1 MSRNELRLCIRFF
14 QLQNDVLI
22 MYAKPFSLILPAL
35 LCQAYSPTI
44 LAQSTTQNDLPLIE
58 VKAQSRPAT
67 TRVSGASKTNATLL
81 ETPQS
86 ISVVNNEDLHDRAAN
101 SSKDALAYTPG
112 IVAGQ
117 GEGRRDEFYIRGFYS
132 PRETLLDGMRDDSL
146 YFRDL
151 ATTDRLE
158 VIKGATAALYGRG
171 AAGGLI
177 NRITKKPQAKQD
189 NEISLALGSNSQRR
203 LSVDAG
209 GALSNELNARLIA
222 AYDVGDSYRNV
233 VDHKRTLLAP
243 SLSWNIGPQTSL
255 LLQSEI
261 QREDHTPDRGIPSLN
276 GRAVTV
282 DASTFYGEKFD
293 FTKTNSDLFKARLE
307 HRFNQQLSLVNN
319 LQYSQTDLDGV
330 NTRNRRVNADNT
342 VSRQITYFPI
352 QQKNLVNQTELTYAV
367 GNHLLLAGLELSQQ
381 KRDSLVRQTGTA
393 YPVDLYRPQQLL
405 AAPDFRALPAAID
418 SRFNADTTALYLQD
432 QIALT
437 NEWDVLLG
445 GRFDQFKQKQTNR
458 LLNNAIS
465 ERTDNLFS
473 PRMGLVYKITPQQS
487 AYVTISRSHQPAGG
501 DLLYTGSNPLS
512 QVKPLKTDLQE
523 IGLKQEWLDK
533 RLYTSI
539 ALFRVEQSNQL
550 TADPTDLTGLRQ
562 LQIGRQRNQGLEM
575 ELQGQ
580 LSSGTQINASYTY
593 NDAKIVASNDIRIG
607 NRAEMTPSHNASL
620 WLKQNFS
627 KNWSAGAGIIA
638 HSEQYALTDNTVRLP
653 GYARMDLALT
663 YLQPRYDITL
673 KLNNLGNTRYME
685 SANNNVQIQPGAP
698 FNAYVVLNTR
708 F

>member
-1 MSRNELRLCIRFF
+1 
-14 QLQNDVLI
+14 

-35 LCQAYSPTI
+35 LCQAYSHTVM
-44 LAQSTTQNDLPLIE
+44 AQSTTQNDLPLIE
-58 VKAQSRPAT
+58 VKAQSRQGA
-67 TRVSGASKTNATLL
+67 TRVNGASKTNGTLL

-86 ISVVNNEDLHDRAAN
+86 ISVVNNEDLRDRAAN
-101 SSKDALAYTPG
+101 TSKDALAYTPG
-112 IVAGQ
+112 IIAGQ

-151 ATTDRLE
+151 ATTDKLE

-177 NRITKKPQAKQD
+177 NRITKKPQGKQD
-189 NEISLALGSNSQRR
+189 NEISLALGSHNQRR
-203 LSVDAG
+203 LSIDTG
-209 GALSNELNARLIA
+209 GALSVEVNARLIA
-222 AYDVGDSYRNV
+222 AYDAGDSYRNV
-233 VDHKRTLLAP
+233 VDHKRVLLAP
-243 SLSWNIGPQTSL
+243 SLSWNISPQTSL
-255 LLQSEI
+255 LLQTEL
-261 QREDHTPDRGIPSLN
+261 QREDHTPDRGIPSVN
-276 GRAVTV
+276 GRSVAV

-307 HRFNQQLSLVNN
+307 HKFNQQLSLVNN

-352 QQKNLVNQTELTYAV
+352 QQKNLVNQTELTYAI

-405 AAPDFRALPAAID
+405 ATPDFKALPVAID
-418 SRFNADTTALYLQD
+418 SHFNADTTALYLQD
-432 QIALT
+432 QITLT

-458 LLNNAIS
+458 LLNNAVS

-487 AYVTISRSHQPAGG
+487 AYFTISRSHQPAGG

-562 LQIGRQRNQGLEM
+562 LQIGRQRNQGLEV

-580 LSSGTQINASYTY
+580 LFSATQVNASYTY
-593 NDAKIVASNDIRIG
+593 NDAKIVASNDIRVG

-620 WLKQNFS
+620 WLKQSFS
-627 KNWSAGAGIIA
+627 RNWSAGAGIIA

-653 GYARMDLALT
+653 GYARVDLALT
-663 YLQPRYDITL
+663 YIQARYDITL

-698 FNAYVVLNTR
+698 FNAYLVLNTR

>member
-1 MSRNELRLCIRFF
+1 MSCCSVSVFF
-14 QLQNDVLI
+14 QLQNDALI

-58 VKAQSRPAT
+58 VKAQPRPAT

-86 ISVVNNEDLHDRAAN
+86 ISVVNNEDLRDRAAN

-209 GALSNELNARLIA
+209 GALNNEINARLIA

-243 SLSWNIGPQTSL
+243 SLAWNIGPQTSL

-276 GRAVTV
+276 GRAVAV

-307 HRFNQQLSLVNN
+307 HKFNQQLSLVNN

-352 QQKNLVNQTELTYAV
+352 QQKNLVNQTELTYAI

-405 AAPDFRALPAAID
+405 ATPDFRALPVAID

-437 NEWDVLLG
+437 NDWDVLLG

-458 LLNNAIS
+458 LLNNAVS

-487 AYVTISRSHQPAGG
+487 AYFTVSRSHQPAGG

-580 LSSGTQINASYTY
+580 LSSGTQVNASYTY

-653 GYARMDLALT
+653 GYARVDLALT
-663 YLQPRYDITL
+663 YLQARYDITL

-698 FNAYVVLNTR
+698 FNAYLVLNTR
-708 F
+708 L

>member
-1 MSRNELRLCIRFF
+1 MH
-14 QLQNDVLI
+14 V
-22 MYAKPFSLILPAL
+22 KPFSLILPAL
-35 LCQAYSPTI
+35 LGQAYSHAVM
-44 LAQSTTQNDLPLIE
+44 AQSTTQNDLPLIE
-58 VKAQSRPAT
+58 VKAQSRPAAT
-67 TRVSGASKTNATLL
+67 QVSGASKTNGILL

-86 ISVVNNEDLHDRAAN
+86 ISVVNNEDLRDRAVN

-112 IVAGQ
+112 IIAGQ

-151 ATTDRLE
+151 ATTDKLE

-203 LSVDAG
+203 LSIDTG
-209 GALSNELNARLIA
+209 EALSNELNARLIA
-222 AYDVGDSYRNV
+222 AYDAGDSYRNI

-243 SLSWNIGPQTSL
+243 SLSWNISPQTSL
-255 LLQSEI
+255 LLQTEI
-261 QREDHTPDRGIPSLN
+261 QREDHTPDRGIPSVN
-276 GRAVTV
+276 GRAVAV

-307 HRFNQQLSLVNN
+307 HKFNQQLSLVNN

-330 NTRNRRVNADNT
+330 NTRNRRVNANNT

-352 QQKNLVNQTELTYAV
+352 QQNNLINQTELTYAI

-405 AAPDFRALPAAID
+405 AAPDFRALPVAID

-437 NEWDVLLG
+437 NEWDILLG

-458 LLNNAIS
+458 LLNNVVS

-487 AYVTISRSHQPAGG
+487 AYATISRSHQPAGG

-562 LQIGRQRNQGLEM
+562 LQIGRQRNQGLEL

-580 LSSGTQINASYTY
+580 LFSATQVNASYTY
-593 NDAKIVASNDIRIG
+593 NDAKILASNDIRIG
-607 NRAEMTPSHNASL
+607 NRAEMTPTHNASL
-620 WLKQNFS
+620 WLKQSFS

-653 GYARMDLALT
+653 GYARVDLALT
-663 YLQPRYDITL
+663 YMQARYDITL

-698 FNAYVVLNTR
+698 FNAYLVLNTR

>member
-1 MSRNELRLCIRFF
+1 MH
-14 QLQNDVLI
+14 V
-22 MYAKPFSLILPAL
+22 KPFSLILPAL
-35 LCQAYSPTI
+35 LGQAYSHAVM
-44 LAQSTTQNDLPLIE
+44 AQSTTQNDLPLIE
-58 VKAQSRPAT
+58 VKAQSRPAAT
-67 TRVSGASKTNATLL
+67 QVSGASKTNGILL
-81 ETPQS
+81 QTPQS
-86 ISVVNNEDLHDRAAN
+86 ISVVNTEDLRDRAVN

-112 IVAGQ
+112 IIAGQ

-151 ATTDRLE
+151 ATTDKLE

-177 NRITKKPQAKQD
+177 NRITKKPQAKQE

-222 AYDVGDSYRNV
+222 AYDAGDSYRNI

-243 SLSWNIGPQTSL
+243 SLSWNISPQTSL
-255 LLQSEI
+255 LLQTEI
-261 QREDHTPDRGIPSLN
+261 QREDHTPDRGIPSVN
-276 GRAVTV
+276 GRAVAV

-307 HRFNQQLSLVNN
+307 HKFNQQLSLVNN
-319 LQYSQTDLDGV
+319 MQYSQTDLDGV

-352 QQKNLVNQTELTYAV
+352 QQKNLVNQTELTYAI

-405 AAPDFRALPAAID
+405 AAPDFRALPVAID

-437 NEWDVLLG
+437 NEWDILLG

-458 LLNNAIS
+458 LLNNAVS

-487 AYVTISRSHQPAGG
+487 AYATISRSHQPAGG
-501 DLLYTGSNPLS
+501 DLLYTGSNPLN

-562 LQIGRQRNQGLEM
+562 LQIGRQRNQGLEL

-580 LSSGTQINASYTY
+580 LSSATQVNASYTY
-593 NDAKIVASNDIRIG
+593 NDAKIIASNDIRIG
-607 NRAEMTPSHNASL
+607 NRAEMTPTHNASL
-620 WLKQNFS
+620 WLKQSFS

-653 GYARMDLALT
+653 GYARVDLALT
-663 YLQPRYDITL
+663 YMQARYDITL

-698 FNAYVVLNTR
+698 FNAYLVLNTR

>member
-1 MSRNELRLCIRFF
+1 
-14 QLQNDVLI
+14 
-22 MYAKPFSLILPAL
+22 MYSKPFSLILPAL
-35 LCQAYSPTI
+35 LCQAYSHAVM
-44 LAQSTTQNDLPLIE
+44 AQNTTQNDLPLIE
-58 VKAQSRPAT
+58 VKAQSRQGA
-67 TRVSGASKTNATLL
+67 TRVSGTSKTNGTLL

-86 ISVVNNEDLHDRAAN
+86 ISVVNNEDLRDRAAN

-112 IVAGQ
+112 IIAGQ

-151 ATTDRLE
+151 ATTDKLE

-177 NRITKKPQAKQD
+177 NRITKKPRANQD

-203 LSVDAG
+203 LSIDTG
-209 GALSNELNARLIA
+209 GAVSNELNARLIA
-222 AYDVGDSYRNV
+222 AYDAGDSYRNI

-243 SLSWNIGPQTSL
+243 SLSWNISPQTSL
-255 LLQSEI
+255 LLQTEI
-261 QREDHTPDRGIPSLN
+261 QREDHTPDRGIPSMN
-276 GRAVTV
+276 GRAVAV

-307 HRFNQQLSLVNN
+307 HKFNQQLSLVNN

-330 NTRNRRVNADNT
+330 NTRNRRVNAGST

-352 QQKNLVNQTELTYAV
+352 QQKNLVNQTELTYAI
-367 GNHLLLAGLELSQQ
+367 GDHLLLAGLEFSRQ

-405 AAPDFRALPAAID
+405 AAPDFRALPVAID

-458 LLNNAIS
+458 LLNNTVS
-465 ERTDNLFS
+465 QRTDNLFS

-487 AYVTISRSHQPAGG
+487 AYVTVSRSHQPAGG

-533 RLYTSI
+533 RLYTSL

-550 TADPTDLTGLRQ
+550 TADPADLTGLRQ
-562 LQIGRQRNQGLEM
+562 LQIGRQRNQGLEV

-580 LSSGTQINASYTY
+580 LFSATQLNASYTY
-593 NDAKIVASNDIRIG
+593 NDAKIVASNDIHIG

-620 WLKQNFS
+620 WLKQSFN
-627 KNWSAGAGIIA
+627 KNWSVGAGIVA

-653 GYARMDLALT
+653 GYARVDLALT
-663 YLQPRYDITL
+663 YMQARYDITL

-698 FNAYVVLNTR
+698 FNAYLVLNTR

>member
-1 MSRNELRLCIRFF
+1 MH
-14 QLQNDVLI
+14 V
-22 MYAKPFSLILPAL
+22 KPFSLILPAL
-35 LCQAYSPTI
+35 LGQAYSHAVM
-44 LAQSTTQNDLPLIE
+44 AQSTTQNDLPLIE
-58 VKAQSRPAT
+58 VKAQSRPAA
-67 TRVSGASKTNATLL
+67 TRVSGASKTNGILL

-86 ISVVNNEDLHDRAAN
+86 ISVVNNEDLRDRAAN
-101 SSKDALAYTPG
+101 SNKDALAYTPG
-112 IVAGQ
+112 IIAGQ

-151 ATTDRLE
+151 ATTDKLE

-189 NEISLALGSNSQRR
+189 NEISLALGSNNQRR

-222 AYDVGDSYRNV
+222 AYDAGDSYRNI

-243 SLSWNIGPQTSL
+243 SLSWNISPQTSL
-255 LLQSEI
+255 LLQTEI
-261 QREDHTPDRGIPSLN
+261 QREDHTPDRGIPSVN
-276 GRAVTV
+276 GRAVAV

-307 HRFNQQLSLVNN
+307 HKFNQQLSLVNN

-352 QQKNLVNQTELTYAV
+352 QQKNLVNQTELTYAI

-405 AAPDFRALPAAID
+405 TAPDFRALPVAID

-437 NEWDVLLG
+437 NEWDILLG

-458 LLNNAIS
+458 LLNNAVS

-487 AYVTISRSHQPAGG
+487 AYATISRSHQPAGG

-562 LQIGRQRNQGLEM
+562 LQIGRQRNQGLEL

-580 LSSGTQINASYTY
+580 LSSATQVNASYTY

-607 NRAEMTPSHNASL
+607 NRAEMTPTHNASL
-620 WLKQNFS
+620 WLKQSFS

-653 GYARMDLALT
+653 GYARVDLALT
-663 YLQPRYDITL
+663 YMQARYDITL

-698 FNAYVVLNTR
+698 FNAYLVLNTR

>member
-1 MSRNELRLCIRFF
+1 
-14 QLQNDVLI
+14 
-22 MYAKPFSLILPAL
+22 MYVKSFSLILPAL
-35 LCQAYSPTI
+35 LSQAYSHAVM
-44 LAQSTTQNDLPLIE
+44 AQSTTQNDLPLIE
-58 VKAQSRPAT
+58 VKAQSRPAA
-67 TRVSGASKTNATLL
+67 TRVSGASKTNGSLL
-81 ETPQS
+81 EAPQS
-86 ISVVNNEDLHDRAAN
+86 ISVVNNEDLRDRAAN

-112 IVAGQ
+112 IIAGQ

-151 ATTDRLE
+151 ATTDTLE

-177 NRITKKPQAKQD
+177 NRITKKPQARQD
-189 NEISLALGSNSQRR
+189 NEISLALGSNNQRR
-203 LSVDAG
+203 VSVDAG

-222 AYDVGDSYRNV
+222 AYDAGDSYRNI

-243 SLSWNIGPQTSL
+243 SLSWNISPQTRL
-255 LLQSEI
+255 LLQTEI

-276 GRAVTV
+276 GRAVAV

-307 HRFNQQLSLVNN
+307 HKFNQQLSLVNN
-319 LQYSQTDLDGV
+319 LQYSQTNLDGV

-352 QQKNLVNQTELTYAV
+352 QQKNLVNQTELTYAI

-405 AAPDFRALPAAID
+405 TAPDFRALPVAID

-437 NEWDVLLG
+437 NEWDILLG

-458 LLNNAIS
+458 LLKNAVS

-487 AYVTISRSHQPAGG
+487 AYFTISRSHQPAGG
-501 DLLYTGSNPLS
+501 DLLYTGSNPLN

-562 LQIGRQRNQGLEM
+562 LQIGRQRNQGLEL

-580 LSSGTQINASYTY
+580 LFSATQVNASYTY

-620 WLKQNFS
+620 WLKQSFS

-653 GYARMDLALT
+653 GYARVDLALT
-663 YLQPRYDITL
+663 YMQARYDITL

-698 FNAYVVLNTR
+698 FNAYLVLNTR

>member
-1 MSRNELRLCIRFF
+1 MH
-14 QLQNDVLI
+14 V
-22 MYAKPFSLILPAL
+22 KPFSLILPAL
-35 LCQAYSPTI
+35 LGQAYSHAVM
-44 LAQSTTQNDLPLIE
+44 AQSTTQNDLPLIE
-58 VKAQSRPAT
+58 VKAQSRPAAT
-67 TRVSGASKTNATLL
+67 QVSGASKTNGILL

-86 ISVVNNEDLHDRAAN
+86 ISVVNTEDLRDRAVN

-112 IVAGQ
+112 IIAGQ

-151 ATTDRLE
+151 ANTDKLE

-177 NRITKKPQAKQD
+177 NRITKKPQAKQE

-203 LSVDAG
+203 ISVDAG

-222 AYDVGDSYRNV
+222 AYDAGDSYRNI

-243 SLSWNIGPQTSL
+243 SLSWNISPQTSL
-255 LLQSEI
+255 LLQTEI
-261 QREDHTPDRGIPSLN
+261 QREDHTPDRGIPSVN
-276 GRAVTV
+276 GRAVAV

-307 HRFNQQLSLVNN
+307 HKFNQQLSLVNN
-319 LQYSQTDLDGV
+319 MQYSQTDLDGV

-352 QQKNLVNQTELTYAV
+352 QQKNLVNQTELTYAI

-405 AAPDFRALPAAID
+405 AAPDFRALPVAID

-437 NEWDVLLG
+437 NEWDILLG

-458 LLNNAIS
+458 LLNNAVS

-487 AYVTISRSHQPAGG
+487 AYATISRSHQPAGG
-501 DLLYTGSNPLS
+501 DLLYTGSNPLN

-562 LQIGRQRNQGLEM
+562 LQIGRQRNQGLEL

-580 LSSGTQINASYTY
+580 LSSATQVNASYTY
-593 NDAKIVASNDIRIG
+593 NDAKIIASNDIRIG
-607 NRAEMTPSHNASL
+607 NRAEMTPTHNASL
-620 WLKQNFS
+620 WLKQSFS

-638 HSEQYALTDNTVRLP
+638 HSEQYVLTDNTVRLP
-653 GYARMDLALT
+653 GYARVDLALT
-663 YLQPRYDITL
+663 YMQARYDITL

-698 FNAYVVLNTR
+698 FNAYLVLNTR

>member
-1 MSRNELRLCIRFF
+1 MH
-14 QLQNDVLI
+14 V
-22 MYAKPFSLILPAL
+22 KPFSLILPAL
-35 LCQAYSPTI
+35 LGQAYSHAVM
-44 LAQSTTQNDLPLIE
+44 AQSTTQNDLPLIE
-58 VKAQSRPAT
+58 VKAQSRPAAT
-67 TRVSGASKTNATLL
+67 QVSGASKTNGILL

-86 ISVVNNEDLHDRAAN
+86 ISVVNTEDLRDRAVN

-112 IVAGQ
+112 IIAGQ

-151 ATTDRLE
+151 ATTDILE

-177 NRITKKPQAKQD
+177 NRITKKPQAKQE

-222 AYDVGDSYRNV
+222 AYDAGDSYRNI

-243 SLSWNIGPQTSL
+243 SLSWNISPQTSL
-255 LLQSEI
+255 LLQTEI
-261 QREDHTPDRGIPSLN
+261 QREDHTPDRGIPSVN
-276 GRAVTV
+276 GRAVAV

-307 HRFNQQLSLVNN
+307 HKFNQQLSLVNN
-319 LQYSQTDLDGV
+319 MQYSQTDLDGV

-352 QQKNLVNQTELTYAV
+352 QQKNLVNQTELTYAI

-405 AAPDFRALPAAID
+405 AAPDFRALPVAID

-437 NEWDVLLG
+437 NEWDILLG

-458 LLNNAIS
+458 LLNNAVS

-487 AYVTISRSHQPAGG
+487 AYATISRSHQPAGG
-501 DLLYTGSNPLS
+501 DLLYTGSNPLN

-562 LQIGRQRNQGLEM
+562 LQIGRQRNQGLEL

-580 LSSGTQINASYTY
+580 LSSATQVNASYTH
-593 NDAKIVASNDIRIG
+593 NDAKIIASNDIRIG
-607 NRAEMTPSHNASL
+607 NRAEMTPTHNASL
-620 WLKQNFS
+620 WLKQSFS

-653 GYARMDLALT
+653 GYARVDLALT
-663 YLQPRYDITL
+663 YMQARYDITL

-698 FNAYVVLNTR
+698 FNAYLVLNTR